1 MKKNVNLV
9 AVVLF
14 ALWLASFVA
23 VVKTGHGHTGYGF
36 FSGG

>member
-1 MKKNVNLV
+1 MNKKVNLV

-23 VVKTGHGHTGYGF
+23 AAKTGHGQTGYGF

>member
-1 MKKNVNLV
+1 VKKNVNLV
-9 AVVLF
+9 GVVLF

-23 VVKTGHGHTGYGF
+23 GLKTGHGSQTYGF

>member
-14 ALWLASFVA
+14 AIWLASFVA
-23 VVKTGHGHTGYGF
+23 GVKTGHGSHTYGF
-36 FSGG
+36 FTGG